1 MSSPRIAKL
10 EAMLAESPDDPEL
23 HYMLA
28 MEHAGAGDDGA
39 ALKRFE
45 ELLARCPDY
54 PPGYHMLAR
63 TLQRLGR
70 DNEAAAVLR
79 RGIPAATKR
88 GDLHAAGEMQQLLD
102 MLD

>member
-1 MSSPRIAKL
+1 MSVGRRERL
-10 EAMLAESPDDPEL
+10 EEMLREAPDDPEL
-23 HYMLA
+23 RYMLA
-28 MEHAGAGDDGA
+28 MEDAAAGDDA
-39 ALKRFE
+39 AAVRAFE

-70 DNEAAAVLR
+70 DTEAVAVLQ
-79 RGIPAATKR
+79 RGIPVAAKR

-102 MLD
+102 MMD